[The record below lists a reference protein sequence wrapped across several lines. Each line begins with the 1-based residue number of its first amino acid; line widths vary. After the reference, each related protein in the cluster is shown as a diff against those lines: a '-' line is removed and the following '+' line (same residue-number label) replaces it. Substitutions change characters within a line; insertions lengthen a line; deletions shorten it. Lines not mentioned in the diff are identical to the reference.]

1 MKIVVGVGLCVI
13 GVVVWAASLFAA
25 LVIIYPTVISIGVI
39 AGGAIIVSGIA
50 LICLPT
56 HPIRVPYFEQ
66 RE

>member
-13 GVVVWAASLFAA
+13 GAVVWAASFFAA

-56 HPIRVPYFEQ
+56 HSIRVPYFDQ
-66 RE
+66 SQ